1 MNLPIKSAV
10 LISSVMLA
18 GCSMMNKDSSFNQS
32 VPTVNDNK
40 ATMVESAPPPAPP
53 YQFPAT
59 QTPTGNK
66 MLIVDP
72 NEHAW
77 GAYGPDGVLV
87 AQGPASTGKG
97 YCPDLGRACK
107 TPSGTFTVYRKGGS
121 ECQSSIFPIPEGGA
135 PMPYCM
141 FFKGGYALHG
151 SDYVPNYNASHGC
164 VRLQPSDAQWLSHNF
179 VTVGTKV
186 KVLPY

>member
-1 MNLPIKSAV
+1 MKLAIKSV
-10 LISSVMLA
+10 LLMSSVMLA
-18 GCSMMNKDSSFNQS
+18 GCAMNNDSSFNQS
-32 VPTVNDNK
+32 VPTVHDNT
-40 ATMVESAPPPAPP
+40 AVAEPQAPP
-53 YQFPAT
+53 YEFPST
-59 QTPTGNK
+59 RTPTGNK
-66 MLIVDP
+66 VIIVDP

-107 TPSGTFTVYRKGGS
+107 TPSGNFAVYRKGS
-121 ECQSSIFPIPEGGA
+121 ADCESSIFPIPEGGA

-141 FFKGGYALHG
+141 FFHGGYALHG
-151 SDYVPNYNASHGC
+151 SDHVPNYNASHGC
-164 VRLQPSDAQWLSHNF
+164 VRLQPSDAQWLSSNF

-186 KVLPY
+186 KILPY